1 MQGPTEEKAN
11 SETEI
16 KTSARGFDF
25 LMQVL
30 QIVDFLVI
38 VC

>member
-1 MQGPTEEKAN
+1 MQGLTEEKAN

-25 LMQVL
+25 LMQAL
-30 QIVDFLVI
+30 KIVDFLVI

>member
-1 MQGPTEEKAN
+1 MQGLTEEKAN
-11 SETEI
+11 GETEI

-25 LMQVL
+25 LIQIL